1 MSLALSIIVPVYN
14 EEVNIDTLLARI
26 AEVAPQLPSP
36 HEVIIVDDGSKDS
49 TVKKLLAA
57 RAKYPWLKVIELRR
71 NFGQHGATYA
81 GFDKATGEVVIT
93 LDGDLQNN
101 PADIPKLLEKMK
113 EGYDVVCG
121 WRQER
126 KDPFLSRKLPS
137 LMANYLIRSDAP
149 TPIHD
154 YGCFLRAYTNAA
166 AKELSYYSTSRGWF
180 PVLFA
185 KLGFRVGE
193 VPVSHYERPGG
204 EQSKHNVFTR
214 LDQFMSVFM
223 GATTKPFQFVEVIGV
238 SALGLGGLGVFLG
251 LVTFNWSLGILS
263 LGLGLWGL
271 STTITGMV
279 GEYLV
284 RMNYEIGRKPKYLI
298 RKTYE

>member
-1 MSLALSIIVPVYN
+1 M
-14 EEVNIDTLLARI
+14 RI
-26 AEVAPQLPSP
+26 LVTGGAGFIGSHVVDRFVRDG
-36 HEVIIVDDGSKDS
+36 HEVVILDDGNKDS
-49 TVKKLLAA
+49 TAKKLIAA
-57 RAKYPWLKVIELRR
+57 RAKYPWLKIIELRR
-71 NFGQHGATYA
+71 NFGQHAATYA
-81 GFDKATGEVVIT
+81 GFDKAEGDLVVT

-101 PADIPKLLEKMK
+101 PADMPKLLEKMQ

-121 WRQER
+121 WRKER
-126 KDPFLSRKLPS
+126 KGPFLSRKLPS
-137 LMANYLIRSDAP
+137 LLANYLIRSDAP

-193 VPVSHYERPGG
+193 VAVSHHERPGG
-204 EQSKHNVFTR
+204 EQSKHSVFTR

-223 GATTKPFQFVEVIGV
+223 GATTKPFQFVEVIGI
-238 SALGLGGLGVFLG
+238 SALGLGGLGVIVG
-251 LVTFNWSLGILS
+251 LVTRTWSLGVVG

-271 STTITGMV
+271 STTITGMI

-298 RKTYE
+298 RKFHE